1 MFMRSMVA
9 FAVIFLP
16 QIVLVERAFSDDVSV
31 EQSALEFQSARFNA
45 MVEEDMEALEHFLAD
60 DLTYSHTTGWTETKS
75 EFLSTVESR
84 KIDYVS
90 MSPEDVEVRVYG
102 DVAVMTGLSRMQ
114 GAVGDRKVSF
124 TIRFLDVSRRVGD
137 SWQLVAWQSVKMPE
151 D

>member
-1 MFMRSMVA
+1 MVA
-9 FAVIFLP
+9 LTAIFLL
-16 QIVLVERAFSDDVSV
+16 QILLVEHAFSDDVAAA
-31 EQSALEFQSARFNA
+31 QSALDFQSARFKA
-45 MVEEDMEALEHFLAD
+45 MIDEDMESLEQFLAD

-114 GAVGDRKVSF
+114 GAVGDREVSF
-124 TIRFLDVSRRVGD
+124 KIRFLDVSRRIGD
-137 SWQLVAWQSVKMPE
+137 SWQLVAWQSVKIPE